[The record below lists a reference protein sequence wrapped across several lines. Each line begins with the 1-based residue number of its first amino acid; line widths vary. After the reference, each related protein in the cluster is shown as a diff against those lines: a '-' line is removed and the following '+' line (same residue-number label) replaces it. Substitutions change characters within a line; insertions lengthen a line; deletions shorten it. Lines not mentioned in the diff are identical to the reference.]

1 MSCLAAAALET
12 LDGQA
17 LLCDREEEEAAEEE
31 EEVDGVDSI
40 DDDEEDVVGVEWSV
54 VWCDDNITINGT
66 KSATPPLQVLYIYFI
81 PFHTVLVVV
90 VACCGGGNG
99 VRLVKRQHHHHC
111 LTTSPSSNNIRQATI
126 DVPIMYCTHTVPM
139 ERQQLQQ

>member
-12 LDGQA
+12 LNGQA
-17 LLCDREEEEAAEEE
+17 LLCYKEEEAAAEE

-40 DDDEEDVVGVEWSV
+40 DDEEEDVVGVEWSV

-90 VACCGGGNG
+90 VDRYGGGNG
-99 VRLVKRQHHHHC
+99 VCVVKRQHHH
-111 LTTSPSSNNIRQATI
+111 TSSNNICHATI
-126 DVPIMYCTHTVPM
+126 DVP
-139 ERQQLQQ
+139 QLI